1 MGGIWKTHKSRIIL
15 TVVILIA
22 ALGLWYIVTS
32 LGRTDELHPGIVTAE
47 RKTLVSEVSVVG
59 KVAPARRVDLAFDRS
74 GRIAGVYTD
83 VGNQVLSGALLVSL
97 EGADILARL
106 SSARADVSAAEAR
119 LDALIRGTRSEEI
132 SVKKQEVEKAQVMQ
146 AQDMRAL
153 ADTIEQAYTKA
164 DDAIRNRID
173 QFFDN
178 VNTQSPRVTF
188 TTTAAEQLE
197 FGRLVAGEQLVKL
210 STYAT
215 LAGTTSDIEGLAQ
228 STRSVLEDIR
238 SYLDIVATAVNALSP
253 TSGSGSG
260 GAGALSA
267 SDIATYRSETSTART
282 NVNSALSAIQ
292 TALESYVLATQ
303 SLKLAQ
309 EQLALLEAP
318 ATSEDIRI
326 QEAAL
331 AASRATI
338 EQYQADFA
346 KTRLRAPFSGV
357 VIEQNAEVGEVVG
370 ANTTLV
376 SLISPSVFEIEAYVT
391 ETDIASISK
400 GDTASV
406 TLDAYG
412 NDVVF
417 SAEVVRIDPAETVIE
432 GVATYRVV
440 LIFEDAQG
448 LARSGMTANVDIM
461 TGVSENVLAVPARA
475 VFTQNGVKHVR
486 LQNADGSIETVTVTT
501 GLRDSFGDIE
511 IVSGI
516 TDGDQVVV
524 FLEE

>member
-1 MGGIWKTHKSRIIL
+1 
-15 TVVILIA
+15 
-22 ALGLWYIVTS
+22 
-32 LGRTDELHPGIVTAE
+32 
-47 RKTLVSEVSVVG
+47 
-59 KVAPARRVDLAFDRS
+59 
-74 GRIAGVYTD
+74 
-83 VGNQVLSGALLVSL
+83 
-97 EGADILARL
+97 
-106 SSARADVSAAEAR
+106 
-119 LDALIRGTRSEEI
+119 
-132 SVKKQEVEKAQVMQ
+132 
-146 AQDMRAL
+146 
-153 ADTIEQAYTKA
+153 
-164 DDAIRNRID
+164 
-173 QFFDN
+173 
-178 VNTQSPRVTF
+178 
-188 TTTAAEQLE
+188 
-197 FGRLVAGEQLVKL
+197 
-210 STYAT
+210 
-215 LAGTTSDIEGLAQ
+215 
-228 STRSVLEDIR
+228 
-238 SYLDIVATAVNALSP
+238 
-253 TSGSGSG
+253 
-260 GAGALSA
+260 
-267 SDIATYRSETSTART
+267 
-282 NVNSALSAIQ
+282 
-292 TALESYVLATQ
+292 
-303 SLKLAQ
+303 
-309 EQLALLEAP
+309 
-318 ATSEDIRI
+318 
-326 QEAAL
+326 
-331 AASRATI
+331 
-338 EQYQADFA
+338 
-346 KTRLRAPFSGV
+346 